1 MLVKI
6 IININ
11 KENDLF
17 IYYYYYF
24 LLFIKIIK
32 DFHY

>member
-17 IYYYYYF
+17 IYYYYHF